1 MKLVAKRIEETQTIS
16 YGASARNNLK
26 RPADDKVEALE
37 EIVKPVYRRPG
48 ALTEADNQKRVT
60 ELTELQ
66 FKLITK
72 YGAQVKDEGISLASW
87 TLDELDNNQQY
98 ISMLR
103 GKSNVVQVFDT
114 QSEAVEK
121 QMDFSDIV
129 ADKS

>member
-1 MKLVAKRIEETQTIS
+1 M
-16 YGASARNNLK
+16 
-26 RPADDKVEALE
+26 
-37 EIVKPVYRRPG
+37 
-48 ALTEADNQKRVT
+48 
-60 ELTELQ
+60 
-66 FKLITK
+66 
-72 YGAQVKDEGISLASW
+72 ASW